1 MLPIPPCNI
10 LRENA
15 LQSFYLACQS
25 NLGKKNV
32 TWWFQLS
39 SNYTKFQKTNAMI
52 NRWNKTTLLEE
63 DWHYSV
69 WETRNQWLLFYCTN
83 TCVWCCS
90 AENNVFEFVITD
102 HFMQNW
108 VYFWL
113 IWTSN
118 ISLCKQYVVCGAKI
132 TCFYQFTKILTNSK
146 SKPCEMIIIFEHW
159 WAQNFST
166 FFGCQ
171 SIKKEIQLAMQWML
185 VNRMNILVQH
195 KLRIF
200 KRGIMKNTE

>member
-63 DWHYSV
+63 NWHYSV

-83 TCVWCCS
+83 TCVMLQCWEQCFWIC
-90 AENNVFEFVITD
+90 D
-102 HFMQNW
+102 HWPFHAKLRLFLAHMG
-108 VYFWL
+108 
-113 IWTSN
+113 
-118 ISLCKQYVVCGAKI
+118 KQYQFVQAICGLWGKDHVFLSI
-132 TCFYQFTKILTNSK
+132 HKNSYQFKE
-146 SKPCEMIIIFEHW
+146 PCEMIIIFENW

-200 KRGIMKNTE
+200 KRGIMKTTE